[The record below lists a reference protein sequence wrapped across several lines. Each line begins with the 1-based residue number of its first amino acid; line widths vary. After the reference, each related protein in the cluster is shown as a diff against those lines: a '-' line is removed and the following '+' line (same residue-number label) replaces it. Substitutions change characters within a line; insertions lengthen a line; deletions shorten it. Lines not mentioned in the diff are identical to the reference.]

1 MENNTTTVFIHEVC
15 FPNELFNEENTN
27 AIAARAMT
35 EEETELLGRLW
46 ITNIMGG
53 KGNLFDFWN
62 LPCSSDHP
70 YERIADTGVLKT
82 KIDRLSGRSV
92 IDAILSSG
100 IEAFDI
106 RNLPVSDLI
115 PFMKANAGIDGMFDT
130 EGIYDLLKRFVSEDG
145 ELSELVLT
153 EPTREGREG
162 KISYEEKIL
171 PEYRD
176 DFFIK
181 DTGEV
186 RATEYRS
193 RFLDI
198 RFKDITY
205 QEVLDQY
212 EKAKK
217 AYDSD
222 PDRFVKAPE
231 EPKRWFVVTAKLSKD
246 GVRFMDWYRKIVE
259 EGN

>member
-1 MENNTTTVFIHEVC
+1 MENNTTAVFKNEVC
-15 FPNELFNEENTN
+15 FPAELFNEENSN
-27 AIAARAMT
+27 AIASRAMT
-35 EEETELLGRLW
+35 EEETEFLGKLW
-46 ITNIMGG
+46 ITNIMGA

-62 LPCSSDHP
+62 LPCTSDHP
-70 YERIADTGVLKT
+70 YERIADTGVLKA

-100 IEAFDI
+100 IAAFDI
-106 RNLPVSDLI
+106 RNLPVCDLV
-115 PFMKANAGIDGMFDT
+115 PFMKANPGIDGMFDV
-130 EGIYDLLKRFVSEDG
+130 ERVYDLLKRFVSEDG
-145 ELSELVLT
+145 EVLELVLT

-162 KISYEEKIL
+162 RISYEEKIL
-171 PEYRD
+171 P
-176 DFFIK
+176 DFRNDFYIK

-193 RFLDI
+193 RYLDI

-212 EKAKK
+212 EKEKK